1 MTRKPAERGRV
12 RDGRKRAAAVPY
24 AAAASTSVPKDAP
37 VRTCR
42 CGGRYRE
49 HPESKAAHQVV
60 FGHRPIPGETKDNG
74 EGAGWTG

>member
-24 AAAASTSVPKDAP
+24 AAAALTSVPKDAP

-60 FGHRPIPGETKDNG
+60 FGHRPIPDDDQ